1 MTEALDLLGRKIGI
15 GDHVVWGAG
24 GRRTHGIRHGFVKEI
39 LPDGGGLFR
48 VKTSGYP
55 GSGYPGT
62 TKWASSF
69 CVIVLPDIQDPEV
82 QLAD

>member
-1 MTEALDLLGRKIGI
+1 MTTTPEALDLLGRKLGV

-39 LPDGGGLFR
+39 LPDGR
-48 VKTSGYP
+48 VKASGYP
-55 GSGYPGT
+55 GSGFPGT

-69 CVIVLPDIQDPEV
+69 CAIVLPGIQDPEI
-82 QLAD
+82 QLAE